1 MAGNYSFV
9 FTTLAAKHLLKKLS
23 LIGRKMVLYGLF
35 PEDWLKCSSKLKP
48 KYKCS
53 SADREE
59 RKRKQFKVE
68 VVINLQ
74 DNEGNVFKTSRSQ
87 DSNKV
92 NSRDRGKK
100 FGVESNHVFS
110 LQHSID
116 GSNVCHSIMNIKQLL

>member
-1 MAGNYSFV
+1 MA
-9 FTTLAAKHLLKKLS
+9 
-23 LIGRKMVLYGLF
+23 LYGLF
-35 PEDWLKCSSKLKP
+35 PEDWLRCCSKCKP

-74 DNEGNVFKTSRSQ
+74 DNEGNVFNWTSRSQ
-87 DSNKV
+87 DSNKA

-110 LQHSID
+110 LQQSID
-116 GSNVCHSIMNIKQLL
+116 GLDQKSATVLWI